1 VALHIATLATRLSL
15 ARRYAAPACAV
26 LVLALL
32 VAPVVAWLRY
42 QAVHV
47 TSTNAAVRGHI
58 AELGTPLAGLVA
70 AVEVDAGDRVAAG
83 EVLIRLDDRT
93 LRAEVREATADVQGL
108 QRKLEGERAAI
119 AHELLQ
125 VEQQEQEALAN
136 VAAARAQS
144 SAADS
149 RARNARQ
156 QHEARQSLGAR
167 GAVSNQDLLNAE
179 TGSLTAQAQVQ
190 EARAKHLAAQ
200 SSEQRVRL
208 ARDGLAIR
216 ERGIGVLE
224 ADVQRAQA
232 RLAKAQADL
241 ESVSIRAPEQGGI
254 LRRIVQPGGSVE
266 VGQPVMSMWL
276 GQDVWVDAWIDE
288 DDIGSV
294 RVGDTAT
301 VTLRSLPDRELHGV
315 VEKIGLATDFEMP
328 SSEVPQPRFSRMSGT
343 PVVGIRV
350 RLEDAPEDLVPG
362 LSAVVAIRKSSD

>member
-1 VALHIATLATRLSL
+1 LATRLSP
-15 ARRYAAPACAV
+15 ARRYAVPAT
-26 LVLALL
+26 ALL
-32 VAPVVAWLRY
+32 VVALLLAPVVAWLRY

-58 AELGTPLAGLVA
+58 ADLGTPLTGLVA

-83 EVLIRLDDRT
+83 QVLVRLDDRT
-93 LRAEVREATADVQGL
+93 LRAEVREAMADLQGL
-108 QRKLEGERAAI
+108 QRKLEVERAAI

-125 VEQQEQEALAN
+125 AEQQEQEALAN

-190 EARAKHLAAQ
+190 EARAKYLAAQ
-200 SSEQRVRL
+200 SAEQGARL

-216 ERGIGVLE
+216 ERAIGVLE
-224 ADVQRAQA
+224 ADVQRAEA

-241 ESVSIRAPEQGGI
+241 ESVLIRAPEQGGI
-254 LRRIVQPGGSVE
+254 LRRIVQPGGSIE

-276 GQDVWVDAWIDE
+276 GHEVWVDAWVDE
-288 DDIGSV
+288 DDIGAI
-294 RVGDTAT
+294 RVGNPAT
-301 VTLRSLPDRELHGV
+301 VTLRALPGRELNGV
-315 VEKIGLATDFEMP
+315 VDKIGLATDFEMP

-350 RLEDAPEDLVPG
+350 RLADAPEDLVPG
-362 LSAVVAIRKSSD
+362 LSAVVAIRKSPD